1 MNGIDAVR
9 LNFSA
14 NTLHTLNAILAVV
27 MFGVALDMRAD
38 DFRRVVANPRP
49 VLIGLAGHYVVF
61 PALTF
66 ALVLI
71 IRPAPS
77 IALGMMLVASCPAGN
92 ISNFLVYLAR
102 GNTALSV
109 SISSASTVL
118 SIVMTP
124 LVLRFWGSMYEPT
137 RTILRDVAVPPLEM
151 FVTIFILLGLPLTAG
166 VMVARRWP
174 RFADAVRVPLKRISI
189 AIFAAFL
196 LFALVGNWQ
205 YFVEYVRWVVL
216 AVFLHNA
223 TALLSGYWTARALRL
238 PERDCRAVSF
248 EVGIQNSGLGL
259 ILIFTFFGGLGGM
272 AIVAAWWG
280 IWHIV
285 AGLTLAT
292 WWSRREPGGGA
303 PAVPSVAAA

>member
-9 LNFSA
+9 LNFNA
-14 NTLHTLNAILAVV
+14 NTLHALNAILSIV
-27 MFGVALDMRAD
+27 MFGVALDLRAD
-38 DFRRVVANPRP
+38 DFKRVMANPRP

-66 ALVLI
+66 LLVLV

-77 IALGMMLVASCPAGN
+77 IALGMMLIASCPAGN
-92 ISNFLVYLAR
+92 ISNFLVNLAR

-109 SISSASTVL
+109 SISSTSTVL
-118 SIVMTP
+118 AVVMTP
-124 LVLRFWGSMYEPT
+124 LVLRLWGSLYAPT
-137 RTILRDVAVPPLEM
+137 RAILRNVAVDPLEM
-151 FVTIFILLGLPLTAG
+151 FMTIFILLGLPLTVG
-166 VMVARRWP
+166 VIVARRWP
-174 RFADAVRVPLKRISI
+174 RFADAVRLPLKRLSI
-189 AIFAAFL
+189 AFFAAFL
-196 LFALVGNWQ
+196 LFALVGNWG
-205 YFVEYVRWVVL
+205 YFVQYVRWVVF

-223 TALLSGYWTARALRL
+223 IALLSGYWTSRLLRL

-285 AGLTLAT
+285 AGLSLAM
-292 WWSRREPGGGA
+292 WWSRRDPDSVVPQELA
-303 PAVPSVAAA
+303 P